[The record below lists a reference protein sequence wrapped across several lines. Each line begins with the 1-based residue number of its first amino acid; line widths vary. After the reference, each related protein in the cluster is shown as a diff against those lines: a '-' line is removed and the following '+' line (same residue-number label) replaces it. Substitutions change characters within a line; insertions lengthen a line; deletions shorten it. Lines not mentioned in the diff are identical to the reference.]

1 MSTDMR
7 KGFDTLYGE
16 VRRGMVEI
24 HWAKSLHLLQY
35 ESYTV
40 EASTLGAGGGVIYH
54 KRFERGMLTLPRFD
68 QQTDNYQITWRE
80 LVLLIEREKL
90 ERIEPHKRYDISLND
105 SANCIRISLQSPR

>member
-1 MSTDMR
+1 M
-7 KGFDTLYGE
+7 
-16 VRRGMVEI
+16 
-24 HWAKSLHLLQY
+24 
-35 ESYTV
+35 
-40 EASTLGAGGGVIYH
+40 GAGGGVIYH

-68 QQTDNYQITWRE
+68 QQTDNYQITWQE